1 LRPLVGDARRTA
13 VVLDDGLI
21 RAALARRAAFPV
33 SSRTDVRR
41 LIDGDGDGL
50 AGVVVDRYGAVVRVE
65 LWAAAWP
72 AGLDELQRQLM
83 AEDGVTGVV
92 AVLRTA
98 AGRSEQR
105 VLAGPVPAAHVVHED
120 GLRFLVRVADEDA
133 VGAGVFVDQREGRA
147 LVRAAARGRVVV
159 NLFAHAGAFG
169 VAAAVGGAARVDH
182 VDMAKKCASWA
193 AANLAL
199 NGIEPRH
206 HRFLVEDALLVLQ
219 RHARRG
225 GVGVVVCDPP
235 TQAVRSDGSRFVL
248 QESLHELARDGCAAL
263 DDGGLLLLSCND
275 RSVAVERVLEE
286 AERGARLAGR
296 SWRSLEELPLPADIT
311 SRDHPRARPMRG
323 VVVRLR

>member
-1 LRPLVGDARRTA
+1 VI
-13 VVLDDGLI
+13 DGERV
-21 RAALARRAAFPV
+21 RAALARRDGFDVPPT
-33 SSRTDVRR
+33 TDVRR
-41 LIDGDGDGL
+41 LVDGDGDEL
-50 AGVVVDRYGAVVRVE
+50 AGVVVDRYGAVARVE
-65 LWAAAWP
+65 LWSARWP
-72 AGLDELQRQLM
+72 TNLDEIVRALV
-83 AEDGVTGVV
+83 DGARVEAVV
-92 AVLRTA
+92 AVLRTG

-105 VLAGPVPAAHVVHED
+105 VLRGVVPAAHVVHES

-182 VDMAKKCASWA
+182 VDMAKKCAPWA

-199 NGIEPRH
+199 NGIDPRR
-206 HRFLVEDALLVLQ
+206 HRFIVDDALVVL
-219 RHARRG
+219 ARLAKKG

-235 TQAVRSDGSRFVL
+235 TQAVRNDGSRFVL

-275 RSVAVERVLEE
+275 RSVPVQRVLDE
-286 AERGARLAGR
+286 AARGARLAGR
-296 SWRSLEELPLPADIT
+296 SVDRIVELPLPADVT

-323 VVVRLR
+323 VVVRLA